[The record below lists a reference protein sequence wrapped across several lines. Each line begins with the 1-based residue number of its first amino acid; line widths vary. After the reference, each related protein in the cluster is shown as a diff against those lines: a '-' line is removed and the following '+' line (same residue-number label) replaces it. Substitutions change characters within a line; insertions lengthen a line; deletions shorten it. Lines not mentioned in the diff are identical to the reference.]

1 MDSIV
6 FYQKLMKRILIFFIF
21 FALHYFPRCYSMGM
35 NEEIASVMSKYHS
48 IGLSVAVVKN
58 NRICYTSSFGYN
70 PDYSDTTK
78 RNPIPENGVY
88 VIQSISKTFVSTA
101 IMQLVERKLVKL
113 DDDVNKYLAF
123 IVRNPKYP
131 DIPIT
136 IKMLLAHYSSLN
148 DSKYGWHLRQ
158 INPATND
165 KYQECY
171 NGYPPGAEFAYCNL
185 AYSLL
190 GAIVEN
196 VTGKRFYDY
205 IDENITMPLG
215 LRASYDLTKIDS
227 TLIVKA
233 YIYDQKK
240 QKYVMDNSIYNYQF
254 FRDAKKNYKLGYSAA
269 CFSPTGGMKISVV
282 DLAKYMMMH
291 MNYGT
296 YNGVKILS
304 KESELEMWKQI
315 GTHKWRYG
323 LAFSRYGGMVED
335 YEPIGMTGG
344 SHGIH
349 SGMFF
354 NPEEKYGFVIICN
367 GCTSKSSVGF
377 DMSREIVRILY
388 KHLIK

>member
-1 MDSIV
+1 
-6 FYQKLMKRILIFFIF
+6 MKRFCS
-21 FALHYFPRCYSMGM
+21 YFLSVSLVIIAVHFSVQCKAVGM
-35 NEEIASVMSKYHS
+35 DEEIANVMSKYQS
-48 IGLSVAVVKN
+48 IGLSLVVVKD
-58 NRICYTSSFGYN
+58 NRICYSSTFGYN
-70 PDYSDTTK
+70 PDYQDTTK

-101 IMQLVERKLVKL
+101 IMQLVEKKKLKL
-113 DDDVNKYLAF
+113 DDDVNDYLDF
-123 IVRNPKYP
+123 VVRNPKYP
-131 DIPIT
+131 GIPIT

-148 DSKYGWHLRQ
+148 DSQYDWHLNQ

-165 KYQECY
+165 KYKECY
-171 NGYPPGAEFAYCNL
+171 NDYPPGAEFSYCNL

-190 GAIVEN
+190 GAIIEKVS
-196 VTGKRFYDY
+196 GQRFCDY
-205 IDENITMPLG
+205 IDQNITNPLG
-215 LRASYDLTKIDS
+215 LKASYDLTKIDS
-227 TLIVKA
+227 SLLVKA
-233 YIYDQKK
+233 YIYNEKNRK
-240 QKYVMDNSIYNYQF
+240 FVKDNSIYNYQYF
-254 FRDAKKNYKLGYSAA
+254 YDLQKNYRLGYSAA
-269 CFSPTGGMKISVV
+269 GYSPTGGMKISAV

-296 YNGVKILS
+296 YKGVKILS

-323 LAFSRYGGMVED
+323 LAFSRYGGMVD
-335 YEPIGMTGG
+335 DFEPIGMTGG

-354 NPEEKYGFVIICN
+354 NPEKKYGFVVICN
-367 GCTSKSSVGF
+367 GCNSKNSVGF

>member
-1 MDSIV
+1 
-6 FYQKLMKRILIFFIF
+6 MKRLLCYYLLVVCM
-21 FALHYFPRCYSMGM
+21 LHYSFHCNAIGM
-35 NEEIASVMSKYHS
+35 NEEIVNIMSKYHS
-48 IGLSVAVVKN
+48 IGLSLAVVKN
-58 NRICYTSSFGYN
+58 NRICYSSSFGYN
-70 PDYSDTTK
+70 PNYNDTTK
-78 RNPIPENGVY
+78 RDPIPENGVY

-101 IMQLVERKLVKL
+101 IMQLVEKKKIKL
-113 DDDVNKYLAF
+113 DDDINKYLDF
-123 IVRNPKYP
+123 VVRNPKYP

-136 IKMLLAHYSSLN
+136 VKMLLAHYSSLN
-148 DSKYGWHLRQ
+148 DSQYGWHLRQ

-165 KYQECY
+165 RYKECY
-171 NGYPPGAEFAYCNL
+171 NDYPPGAEFMYCNL
-185 AYSLL
+185 SYSLL
-190 GAIVEN
+190 GGIIEN

-205 IDENITMPLG
+205 IDENITEPLG
-215 LRASYDLTKIDS
+215 LNASYDLTKIDS
-227 TLIVKA
+227 SLIVKA
-233 YIYDQKK
+233 YIYNQKR

-269 CFSPTGGMKISVV
+269 CFSPTGGMKISAI

-296 YNGVKILS
+296 YKGVKILS

-315 GTHKWRYG
+315 GTHKDRFG
-323 LAFSRYGGMVED
+323 LAFSRYGGMVDD

-354 NPEEKYGFVIICN
+354 NPEKKYGFVILCN
-367 GCTSKSSVGF
+367 GCTSKSGVGY
-377 DMSREIVRILY
+377 DMSRELVRVLY

>member
-1 MDSIV
+1 MNRVLFCLFLLGVNAFWSCS
-6 FYQKLMKRILIFFIF
+6 
-21 FALHYFPRCYSMGM
+21 RCYSIGM
-35 NEEIASVMSKYHS
+35 NEEIAEVMSRYHS

-58 NRICYTSSFGYN
+58 NRICYVSSFGYN
-70 PDYSDTTK
+70 PDYNDTTK

-101 IMQLVERKLVKL
+101 IMQLVERKLVRL
-113 DDDVNKYLAF
+113 DDDVNKYLDF
-123 IVRNPKYP
+123 VVRNPKYP

-148 DSKYGWHLRQ
+148 DSQYDWHLRQ

-165 KYQECY
+165 KYKDCY
-171 NGYPPGAEFAYCNL
+171 NDYPPGAEFAYCNL
-185 AYSLL
+185 SYSLL
-190 GAIVEN
+190 GAIIEN
-196 VTGKRFYDY
+196 VTGKRFCDY
-205 IDENITMPLG
+205 IDENITRPLG
-215 LRASYDLTKIDS
+215 LNASYDLTKIDS
-227 TLIVKA
+227 SLIVKA
-233 YIYDQKK
+233 YIYNQKR

-269 CFSPTGGMKISVV
+269 CFSPTGGMKISAI

-296 YNGVKILS
+296 YKGVKILS

-315 GTHKWRYG
+315 GTHKDRFG
-323 LAFSRYGGMVED
+323 MAFSRYGGMID
-335 YEPIGMTGG
+335 DFEPIGMTGG

-354 NPEEKYGFVIICN
+354 NPEKKYGFVILCN
-367 GCTSKSSVGF
+367 GCTSESGVGY
-377 DMSREIVRILY
+377 DMSRELVRILY
-388 KHLIK
+388 KHLVK

>member
-1 MDSIV
+1 
-6 FYQKLMKRILIFFIF
+6 MKRFLLFILLLVVI
-21 FALHYFPRCYSMGM
+21 ALYYYPQCYSMGM
-35 NEEIASVMSKYHS
+35 NEEIVNVMSKYHS

-58 NRICYTSSFGYN
+58 NRICYSSSFGYS
-70 PDYSDTTK
+70 PDYNDSTK

-88 VIQSISKTFVSTA
+88 VIESISKTFVSTA
-101 IMQLVERKLVKL
+101 IMQLVEKKLVKL
-113 DDDVNKYLAF
+113 DDDVNKYLDF

-136 IKMLLAHYSSLN
+136 IKMLLSHYSSLN
-148 DSKYGWHLRQ
+148 DSQYGWHLNQ

-165 KYQECY
+165 KYIECY
-171 NGYPPGAEFAYCNL
+171 NDYPPGTEFEYCNL

-190 GAIVEN
+190 GAIIEIVS
-196 VTGKRFYDY
+196 GQRFCDY
-205 IDENITMPLG
+205 IDNNITTPLG
-215 LRASYDLTKIDS
+215 LSASYDLAKIDS
-227 TLIVKA
+227 SLLVKA
-233 YIYDQKK
+233 YIYNQKGK
-240 QKYVMDNSIYNYQF
+240 KYVKDNSIYDYQF
-254 FRDAKKNYKLGYSAA
+254 FYDIKKNYRIGYSAA
-269 CFSPTGGMKISVV
+269 CYSPTGGMKISAV

-296 YNGVKILS
+296 YKGVKILS

-323 LAFSRYGGMVED
+323 LAFSRYGGMID
-335 YEPIGMTGG
+335 DFEPIGMTGG

-354 NPEEKYGFVIICN
+354 NPEEKYGFVVICN
-367 GCTSKSSVGF
+367 GCTSENAVGF
-377 DMSREIVRILY
+377 DMSRELVKILY

>member
-1 MDSIV
+1 MVRVIR
-6 FYQKLMKRILIFFIF
+6 FFQNMKRTFVIFILFLV

-171 NGYPPGAEFAYCNL
+171 NGNCSVNPVI
-185 AYSLL
+185 
-190 GAIVEN
+190 AI
-196 VTGKRFYDY
+196 
-205 IDENITMPLG
+205 
-215 LRASYDLTKIDS
+215 
-227 TLIVKA
+227 
-233 YIYDQKK
+233 
-240 QKYVMDNSIYNYQF
+240 
-254 FRDAKKNYKLGYSAA
+254 
-269 CFSPTGGMKISVV
+269 
-282 DLAKYMMMH
+282 
-291 MNYGT
+291 
-296 YNGVKILS
+296 
-304 KESELEMWKQI
+304 
-315 GTHKWRYG
+315 
-323 LAFSRYGGMVED
+323 
-335 YEPIGMTGG
+335 
-344 SHGIH
+344 
-349 SGMFF
+349 
-354 NPEEKYGFVIICN
+354 
-367 GCTSKSSVGF
+367 
-377 DMSREIVRILY
+377 
-388 KHLIK
+388 